1 MKIDWVKGKLMN
13 RGILKIIPI
22 LLLVAL
28 SACTL
33 PGAASP
39 TPFTFPTPNLT
50 HTAIFA
56 ATPTASPLPPSLTPL
71 GTTAATGA
79 AETATVDPNAPTA
92 TPGASP
98 TSTPAPVVSVS
109 AAFLSAPPA
118 IDGDLSDWDSASYT
132 IDKPLSYAS
141 TGWTGT
147 ADLSATFYLAWD
159 ASYLYLAVS
168 RTDDSF
174 VQISSGRYMYK
185 GDDVEIQL
193 DADLAGDRSSGSLS
207 SDDYQI
213 GLSPGN
219 FGSRAPEAYLWFP
232 RSREGG
238 LPAVSVKAVAQNQGY
253 TLEARIPWSVFSV
266 TPIEGARY
274 GFVLALSDNDL
285 AGVATWQSMI
295 ANVSGRRLA
304 DPTTWGTLVL
314 GTSTAK

>member
-1 MKIDWVKGKLMN
+1 MKRSL
-13 RGILKIIPI
+13 LKIIPI
-22 LLLVAL
+22 LLLVVL

-56 ATPTASPLPPSLTPL
+56 ASPTASPLPPSLTPL
-71 GTTAATGA
+71 VTMAATTDA
-79 AETATVDPNAPTA
+79 AETPTVDPNAPTA
-92 TPGASP
+92 TAGTAP
-98 TSTPAPVVSVS
+98 TSTPAPVESVT
-109 AAFLSAPPA
+109 AAFLSAPPV
-118 IDGDLSDWDSASYT
+118 IDGNLSDWDSTSHT

-147 ADLSATFYLAWD
+147 ADLSARYYLGWD
-159 ASYLYLAVS
+159 ATYLYLAIE
-168 RTDDSF
+168 RTDDTF
-174 VQISSGRYMYK
+174 VQISSGRNMFK
-185 GDDVEIQL
+185 GDDVEIQF
-193 DADLAGDRSSGSLS
+193 DADLEGDRSSASLS

-238 LPAVSVKAVAQNQGY
+238 LPAVDVKAVAHSQGY
-253 TLEARIPWSVFSV
+253 TLEARIPWTIFGV
-266 TPIEGARY
+266 TPTEGARY

-285 AGVATWQSMI
+285 AGVATWQSMV

-304 DPTTWGTLVL
+304 DPTTWGALVL
-314 GTSTAK
+314 GAPTAK